1 VDEDAPDNEL
11 LPDDPPAKL
20 IETFVEAREGFPD
33 LSVTVED
40 VMAEEVRVAAAS
52 LCGASTWESSRNS
65 LLSASGWRIRPST
78 CSMSPVARS
87 WSTGD
92 TATIRPTSCTSL
104 VFLTFPGCGH
114 ALRVGVDGPLAFR
127 ERSVKRCFRSEKGRA
142 FGSSRELLLLNSR
155 GSRSGGNRK

>member
-1 VDEDAPDNEL
+1 MSDVYHLFTTYRFRAGPGYAL
-11 LPDDPPAKL
+11 QRVPWP
-20 IETFVEAREGFPD
+20 

-40 VMAEEVRVAAAS
+40 VMAEEDRVATRVSMLGIYLGEFQGLAPI
-52 LCGASTWESSRNS
+52 GKRVEDV
-65 LLSASGWRIRPST
+65 RPST

-87 WSTGD
+87 WSTGE

-142 FGSSRELLLLNSR
+142 FGFSRELLLLNSR